1 MELYSSCNDDDY
13 DCDGK
18 HYCTLEDGNSALS
31 SSIKS
36 FLCVADLNTTFTV
49 LPRHQDQ
56 ECDINTSIE
65 KAGTQPSHNQ
75 VRDRIII
82 FSTPVSINVQIVDI
96 SPHRFTFE
104 LSL

>member
-18 HYCTLEDGNSALS
+18 HYRTLEDGNSALS

-49 LPRHQDQ
+49 LPRHQDPG
-56 ECDINTSIE
+56 CDMNTSIQ
-65 KAGTQPSHNQ
+65 KAGTQPSHSQ
-75 VRDRIII
+75 VR
-82 FSTPVSINVQIVDI
+82 
-96 SPHRFTFE
+96 E
-104 LSL
+104 MG